1 VFPWLLLVFAV
12 VPFLELVLL
21 IKLTQLTSLPVT
33 VLIVIGTGITGM
45 SLVRWQGLK
54 AWRQIQ
60 TQLASGQSPSKAII
74 SGVLILVA
82 GAMLLT
88 PGLLTDTAG
97 FLLLIPPVRFAVVRL
112 LQKRLAGHVVGAVR
126 NSVWVSSFGAEAVDQ
141 KPAEPDS
148 GPRPSVRVVDPS
160 DTRSLE

>member
-21 IKLTQLTSLPVT
+21 IKMTQLTSLPVT
-33 VLIVIGTGITGM
+33 VLIVIGTGVIGM

-54 AWRQIQ
+54 AWQQIQ
-60 TQLASGQSPSKAII
+60 TQLASGQSPSKAIV

-97 FLLLIPPVRFAVVRL
+97 FLLLIPPVRFAVAGL
-112 LQKRLAGHVVGAVR
+112 LQKRFANRVLGGVR
-126 NSVWVSSFGAEAVDQ
+126 SSVWATSFGTDAVDQ
-141 KPAEPDS
+141 KTVEPDS
-148 GPRPSVRVVDPS
+148 GTRPSVRVVDPGDS
-160 DTRSLE
+160 RSLE

>member
-1 VFPWLLLVFAV
+1 MFPWLLIVFAV

-21 IKLTQLTSLPVT
+21 IKLTQQTSLPVT
-33 VLIVIGTGITGM
+33 ILVVIGTGVTGM

-54 AWRQIQ
+54 AWQQIQ
-60 TQLASGQSPSKAII
+60 QQLASGQSPSKAII

-97 FLLLIPPVRFAVVRL
+97 LLLLIPPVRAVIASL
-112 LQKRLAGHVVGAVR
+112 LQKRCAGRVVSDVR
-126 NSVWVSSFGAEAVDQ
+126 SSVWVTSFGTEATDPR
-141 KPAEPDS
+141 PAEPDS
-148 GPRPSVRVVDPS
+148 GPRPGVRVVDPGE
-160 DTRSLE
+160 TRSLE